1 LDFKTD
7 GSAKQLAFNIFNPQ
21 SKFQNLN
28 SKLGAFMSFKKNLL
42 TKIKIDKLA
51 NTVIA
56 SIGPAESGR
65 KVDKDAMR
73 SLLEMSPYQYQKA
86 RDLDLYVEDI
96 DRDRKKIFVLDNELP
111 IYRTTID
118 DVVIRKS
125 PLIKEMVKIR
135 NIIKILK
142 DSDVKLSRKDASV
155 KSIQKECIDQ
165 IDLSYNE
172 SDIEEI
178 AADGKASF
186 ERDYPDGVA
195 ECLELFAE
203 LLDYKPAPK
212 AFRLG
217 RHKIIGELTPKAGG
231 EVLYGPMIIYSL
243 IYGSLK
249 LIEDQVS
256 SFDKTKIELIQQIA
270 AGKQK
275 AAAEGPDVFEYL
287 KNAVLKIN
295 I

>member
-1 LDFKTD
+1 
-7 GSAKQLAFNIFNPQ
+7 
-21 SKFQNLN
+21 
-28 SKLGAFMSFKKNLL
+28 MSFKENLL
-42 TKIKIDKLA
+42 AKIKINRLA
-51 NTVIA
+51 AKIIE

-65 KVDKDAMR
+65 KVDRDAMR

-86 RDLDLYVEDI
+86 RDLDLYVEEI
-96 DRDRKKIFVLDNELP
+96 DQDQKKIFVLDNELP
-111 IYRTTID
+111 IYQTSID
-118 DVVIRKS
+118 DVAMRKS

-142 DSDVKLSRKDASV
+142 DADVKRSRKDASV
-155 KSIQKECIDQ
+155 KAIQKECIGQ
-165 IDLSYNE
+165 LDLSYNE
-172 SDIEEI
+172 SDIDEI

-186 ERDYPDGVA
+186 ERDYPDGVV

-203 LLDYKPAPK
+203 LLDYKPAPQ
-212 AFRLG
+212 AFQLS
-217 RHKIIGELTPKAGG
+217 RHKIIGALTPKAGG

-243 IYGSLK
+243 IQGTLK
-249 LIEDQVS
+249 HIEDRIS

-275 AAAEGPDVFEYL
+275 AADEGPDVFDYL
-287 KNAVLKIN
+287 KNAVLKKN

>member
-1 LDFKTD
+1 
-7 GSAKQLAFNIFNPQ
+7 
-21 SKFQNLN
+21 
-28 SKLGAFMSFKKNLL
+28 MSFKENLL
-42 TKIKIDKLA
+42 TKIKIDRLA
-51 NTVIA
+51 AKVIA

-86 RDLDLYVEDI
+86 RDLDLYVLQEM
-96 DRDRKKIFVLDNELP
+96 DRDQKKIFVLDNELP
-111 IYRTTID
+111 IYRTTIE

-142 DSDVKLSRKDASV
+142 DTDVKLSRKEKSV
-155 KSIQKECIDQ
+155 NAIQEACIDLL
-165 IDLSYNE
+165 DLSFNE
-172 SDIEEI
+172 SDIDEI

-186 ERDYPDGVA
+186 ERDYPDGVI

-212 AFRLG
+212 AFQLG
-217 RHKIIGELTPKAGG
+217 RHKIFGALTPKAGE

-243 IYGSLK
+243 IHGTLK
-249 LIEDQVS
+249 AIEDRIS
-256 SFDKTKIELIQQIA
+256 SFDKTKIELIQQVA

-275 AAAEGPDVFEYL
+275 VAVEGPEVFDYL
-287 KNAVLKIN
+287 KNTVLKKN
-295 I
+295 D